1 MALGVSK
8 IGGIMQIRD
17 EGLEEIREELR
28 KQREEIKLKT
38 RVMPPGRADG
48 TTAGGSVCAASFGTS
63 IVGQQMSLNNY
74 LQDKSQGVETPRRN
88 VLATEKQV
96 KLAKDIGVTLDKSC
110 SKHDASS
117 LISAGMQRKVKRESL
132 RRRGKLCR

>member
-17 EGLEEIREELR
+17 EAIRKL
-28 KQREEIKLKT
+28 REEIKLKT

-48 TTAGGSVCAASFGTS
+48 TTAGGSVCAASFGS
-63 IVGQQMSLNNY
+63 SLIGRQVSRNNY
-74 LQDKSQGVETPRRN
+74 FKDKRDGIERPRKE
-88 VLATEKQV
+88 VLATEKQF
-96 KLAKDIGVTLDKSC
+96 KFAKDLGITLKKSC

-132 RRRGKLCR
+132 RGKLCR